1 MCTRYVLLE
10 EHYRAV
16 LARLGI
22 APPPDRL
29 ASRYNIAPGT
39 TIPAIRLAAA
49 DSAREAVGLHWGL
62 IPPWAKSP
70 RDKLVNVRAETLA
83 AKPYFQRA
91 LVQRRCAVPASGFYE
106 WQTLA
111 GAKQPW
117 LFRWR
122 DDAPFLLAGIW
133 TAAHAADG
141 SAVETCALITTT
153 PNATLAPI
161 HDRMPVLLSLD
172 QAEAWLDP
180 QAASPATLA
189 PLLQPAPAG
198 MMTAVTVSARMNNAR
213 VDDASCIAPVQVSGG
228 ESEPQLSLGL

>member
-39 TIPAIRLAAA
+39 TIPAVRLDAAGV
-49 DSAREAVGLHWGL
+49 REAVGLHWGL
-62 IPPWAKSP
+62 IPPWAKTP

-83 AKPYFQRA
+83 TKPYFQRA
-91 LVQRRCAVPASGFYE
+91 LAQRRCAVPASGFYE
-106 WQTLA
+106 WQTIA

-133 TAAHAADG
+133 IAAHAADG
-141 SAVETCALITTT
+141 SAVETCAVITTT
-153 PNATLAPI
+153 PNATLQPV
-161 HDRMPVLLSLD
+161 HDRMPVLLSPD

-180 QAASPATLA
+180 QTTASASLT
-189 PLLQPAPAG
+189 PLLQPAPAE
-198 MMTAVTVSARMNNAR
+198 MMTAVTVSQRMNNAR
-213 VDDASCIAPVQVSGG
+213 VDDASCIEPVQAVGG
-228 ESEPQLSLGL
+228 DAEPQLSLGL